1 MTEIII
7 LGSGTCVPSL
17 RRAGPATCLRTD
29 ETTLLIDSAAGTL
42 RQLVRAG
49 IPYDS
54 VDYILYTHL
63 HPDHVGEFVPFIF
76 ATKYAP
82 GYKRTTP
89 VTIFAAEGF
98 KQFHEALKKGFG
110 EWVEPEPEKVIIE
123 EIPVHL
129 PSSIQIPPLT
139 IKCAHTLHTPQSL
152 VYRIESPDGTS
163 AVFSGDTDY
172 CSEIIELAQGADILV
187 LECASPEHKKVQG
200 HLTPSEAG
208 KIAREAG
215 VKKLVLT
222 HFYPEC
228 DDSDMLTECKRIYD
242 GPIILAEDFMRV
254 IV

>member
-17 RRAGPATCLRTD
+17 RRAGPVTCLRT
-29 ETTLLIDSAAGTL
+29 EGTTLLIDSAAGTL

-98 KQFHEALKKGFG
+98 KQFHEALKQGFG
-110 EWVEPEPEKVIIE
+110 KWVEPEPEKVII
-123 EIPVHL
+123 
-129 PSSIQIPPLT
+129 
-139 IKCAHTLHTPQSL
+139 
-152 VYRIESPDGTS
+152 
-163 AVFSGDTDY
+163 
-172 CSEIIELAQGADILV
+172 
-187 LECASPEHKKVQG
+187 
-200 HLTPSEAG
+200 
-208 KIAREAG
+208 
-215 VKKLVLT
+215 
-222 HFYPEC
+222 
-228 DDSDMLTECKRIYD
+228 
-242 GPIILAEDFMRV
+242 
-254 IV
+254 